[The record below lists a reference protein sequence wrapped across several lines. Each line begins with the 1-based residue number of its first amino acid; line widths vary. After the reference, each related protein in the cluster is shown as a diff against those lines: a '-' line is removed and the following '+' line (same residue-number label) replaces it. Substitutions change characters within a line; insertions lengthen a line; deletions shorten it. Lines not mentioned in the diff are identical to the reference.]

1 MEIKPS
7 EGIAQILELIGSVTV
22 AAPADYTK
30 NIHIMKQQPSIYM
43 GKVGEAVK
51 HAATWVKITKT
62 DLQATGCTGGSSVLH
77 PSINAYPSAPL
88 ATTSEPVA
96 ASLGATENAGE
107 LLRRTDQEVQSA
119 DNSRGSPA
127 DHASAQGTT
136 LVRNNLSAPDPN
148 ADCTARESNKGPRG
162 TLSRAGAPDAT

>member
-30 NIHIMKQQPSIYM
+30 NIHITKQEQSIYM

-51 HAATWVKITKT
+51 HAATWLKITKT
-62 DLQATGCTGGSSVLH
+62 DLQATGCTGGSTVLH

-96 ASLGATENAGE
+96 RHWAQP
-107 LLRRTDQEVQSA
+107 RTQV
-119 DNSRGSPA
+119 NF
-127 DHASAQGTT
+127 
-136 LVRNNLSAPDPN
+136 
-148 ADCTARESNKGPRG
+148 
-162 TLSRAGAPDAT
+162 

>member
-1 MEIKPS
+1 
-7 EGIAQILELIGSVTV
+7 
-22 AAPADYTK
+22 
-30 NIHIMKQQPSIYM
+30 M

>member
-62 DLQATGCTGGSSVLH
+62 DLQATGCTGGSFVLH
-77 PSINAYPSAPL
+77 PLINAYPSARSDRKRGLPKLRLDDGPL
-88 ATTSEPVA
+88 RSC
-96 ASLGATENAGE
+96 
-107 LLRRTDQEVQSA
+107 
-119 DNSRGSPA
+119 
-127 DHASAQGTT
+127 GTR
-136 LVRNNLSAPDPN
+136 VGR
-148 ADCTARESNKGPRG
+148 
-162 TLSRAGAPDAT
+162 

>member
-51 HAATWVKITKT
+51 HAHLGKNNQNRFASHRLHRWLFRIAPVDQRVSVCAAGYDKRTSSGV
-62 DLQATGCTGGSSVLH
+62 TGR
-77 PSINAYPSAPL
+77 NR
-88 ATTSEPVA
+88 E
-96 ASLGATENAGE
+96 
-107 LLRRTDQEVQSA
+107 RR
-119 DNSRGSPA
+119 
-127 DHASAQGTT
+127 
-136 LVRNNLSAPDPN
+136 
-148 ADCTARESNKGPRG
+148 
-162 TLSRAGAPDAT
+162 